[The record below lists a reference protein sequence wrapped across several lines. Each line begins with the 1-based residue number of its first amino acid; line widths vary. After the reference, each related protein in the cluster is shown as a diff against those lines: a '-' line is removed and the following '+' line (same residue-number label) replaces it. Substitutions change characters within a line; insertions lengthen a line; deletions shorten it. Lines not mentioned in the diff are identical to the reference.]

1 MNNKILFPI
10 LALGGGLLYYFSRLK
25 KTGENLKVNLKNLSL
40 SKSSGFNLPKII
52 LTFEIQNITNNTLS
66 IKGIV
71 GDVYVNGS
79 YLANVSNLNVKQ
91 ILPLSVTNYNVEIQ
105 TSFLDAVPI
114 LKELILKKGNRT
126 LKVTGDLVIN
136 ANDILIPYKIDKT
149 II

>member
-1 MNNKILFPI
+1 MNNKILLPI

-52 LTFEIQNITNNTLS
+52 LTFEIQNVTNGTLS

-114 LKELILKKGNRT
+114 LKELILKKGKRT